1 MEEDIMKK
9 SLLCIIILL
18 TAYTAQDSFNNTPD
32 AQVALEVVEAPTK
45 HSKLENDRLEQ
56 QEHEVESIGETSLGL
71 WCKSGIYL
79 EIIEIGKGEYVKRIR
94 TGNRTSDEPLRRS
107 SDGQF
112 HLNNSAKT
120 FYAIRPNALEVRT
133 RHGFEGV
140 LLHPSKE
147 STDVSCVPVKR

>member
-1 MEEDIMKK
+1 MKK
-9 SLLCIIILL
+9 SLICILSLL
-18 TAYTAQDSFNNTPD
+18 TACTAQGSVDNTPD
-32 AQVALEVVEAPTK
+32 AQVASEVDTAATK
-45 HSKLENDRLEQ
+45 PSELQNTQSEQ
-56 QEHEVESIGETSLGL
+56 QENEIKSTGEIFLGT

-79 EIIEIGKGEYVKRIR
+79 DILEIGNGEYVKRIR
-94 TGNRTSDEPLRRS
+94 TGKRTSDEPLRRS

-133 RHGFEGV
+133 RHGFDGV
-140 LLHPSKE
+140 LLPPGDK

>member
-1 MEEDIMKK
+1 MKK
-9 SLLCIIILL
+9 SLICIVSLL
-18 TAYTAQDSFNNTPD
+18 TACTAQGSLDNTTSD
-32 AQVALEVVEAPTK
+32 AQVTSETEALPE
-45 HSKLENDRLEQ
+45 HSELENGQPEQ
-56 QEHEVESIGETSLGL
+56 QEHEIKSIGETSLGS
-71 WCKSGIYL
+71 WCKFGIYL

-94 TGNRTSDEPLRRS
+94 TGNRISDEPLKKS

-133 RHGFEGV
+133 RHGFDGV
-140 LLHPSKE
+140 LLPPSNE